1 MVYIIFNKQIKIEVV
16 SDLIKEIR
24 YLVKILIFY
33 ERFEGKREKMLDSFC

>member
-16 SDLIKEIR
+16 SDLIIEIR
-24 YLVKILIFY
+24 YLVKIFY